1 MGLLDQWEDA
11 VARILIIGASKGI
24 GLEAVRQGLACG
36 HDVRAF
42 ARGADQI
49 SVSSEKL
56 ERRSGDALDARDV
69 AAALEGVDAVIQALG
84 VPMRPETVMGPVH
97 LFSESTRI
105 LTSAMEEAGV
115 GRLICVTGFGAGDSR
130 KRINPL
136 QRIPFEMALGRV
148 YDDKSV
154 QEKIVR
160 SSALDWVIV
169 RPVILTDG
177 PMTGRYRVL
186 VDADDW
192 RGGFI
197 SRADVAHFLIEQIED
212 DTHLG
217 KTPVLLKHPL

>member
-1 MGLLDQWEDA
+1 MGSLLEREDA

-42 ARGADQI
+42 ARSADRI
-49 SVSSEKL
+49 PVNSPKL
-56 ERRSGDALDARDV
+56 ELHQGDALDPSDV
-69 AAALEGVDAVIQALG
+69 ASALRETDVVIQALG
-84 VPMRPETVMGPVH
+84 IPMGPEMLLGPVH

-105 LTSAMEEAGV
+105 LVSAMQEAGV
-115 GRLICVTGFGAGDSR
+115 KRLICVTGFGAGDSR
-130 KRINPL
+130 ERIKPL
-136 QRIPFEMALGRV
+136 QRIPFEMVLGRA

-154 QEKIVR
+154 QEKLIR
-160 SSALDWVIV
+160 SSALDWIIA
-169 RPVILTDG
+169 RPVVLTNG

-186 VDADDW
+186 VDADSW

-217 KTPVLLKHPL
+217 KTPVLLKYPL